1 MAIAYCSGC
10 ELMIDLDYQDSGM
23 RRIVGTENDL
33 CSNCVDRG
41 VDNDSEDLNEN
52 YRLYQ
57 DIYYG

>member
-1 MAIAYCSGC
+1 
-10 ELMIDLDYQDSGM
+10 MIDLDYQDSGM

>member
-1 MAIAYCSGC
+1 
-10 ELMIDLDYQDSGM
+10 
-23 RRIVGTENDL
+23 
-33 CSNCVDRG
+33 VDRG